1 MHFQDGL
8 KQRFWRTS
16 RIVVALLVLFEIS
29 ALQHFYYQ
37 NQQVSAIEPDIA
49 LLKKLKTERVP
60 DATHTA
66 SLVFMGDIML
76 ARGIG
81 SSIDQG
87 INPFAG
93 VQEKL
98 DEFDMRIANLE
109 TTLANPNIGSPASKP
124 YTFNSS
130 ISALDTLKNARLDV
144 ASLANNHT
152 GDFGRLATSDTVT
165 QFKNAGLNTVGAG
178 DNIEQAFK
186 PLLIEKN
193 GISLGF
199 IAVNDIELTHTK
211 VGMQTPGSAYFDR
224 DLIKNSLR
232 MRPDR
237 IIVGECRDGAALDM
251 LQAMN
256 TGHDG
261 SMTTTHAN
269 SPTEAVARLETL
281 ALMSGLDLPARAIR
295 EQIVASV
302 DVVLQQ
308 TRFSDGSR
316 RITHVTEVTGLED
329 GEFQL
334 RDIFVFI
341 HKRTGPEGEVE
352 GEFRATGYLP
362 SYLGAFI
369 THGLITDGTYL

>member
-1 MHFQDGL
+1 MKKFHFQDGL

-81 SSIDQG
+81 SSIDKG

-193 GISLGF
+193 GISFGF
-199 IAVNDIELTHTK
+199 IAVNDIELAHTK

-224 DLIKNSLR
+224 DLIKNSIDSAKLAGA
-232 MRPDR
+232 DF
-237 IIVGECRDGAALDM
+237 IVVIPHWGVEYSNIQSSRQQEWGRFMIDAGADLVVGSHPHVIQPSETYNGKQIVYSLGNFIFDG
-251 LQAMN
+251 
-256 TGHDG
+256 
-261 SMTTTHAN
+261 
-269 SPTEAVARLETL
+269 
-281 ALMSGLDLPARAIR
+281 MSGEALNGQMISV
-295 EQIVASV
+295 EVQKSVVKTGTNNEKKQIIIKPVSSIPYKINSNGFPI
-302 DVVLQQ
+302 L
-308 TRFSDGSR
+308 
-316 RITHVTEVTGLED
+316 
-329 GEFQL
+329 
-334 RDIFVFI
+334 
-341 HKRTGPEGEVE
+341 
-352 GEFRATGYLP
+352 
-362 SYLGAFI
+362 
-369 THGLITDGTYL
+369 